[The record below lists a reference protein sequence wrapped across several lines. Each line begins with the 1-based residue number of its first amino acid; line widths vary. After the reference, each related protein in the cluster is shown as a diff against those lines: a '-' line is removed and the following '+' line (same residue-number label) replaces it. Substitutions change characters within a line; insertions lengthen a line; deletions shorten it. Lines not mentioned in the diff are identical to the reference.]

1 MGSLEMTE
9 EEMLE
14 NLVAEIKSYTKDP
27 NLDLVY
33 KAYDWAKR
41 AHQDQKR
48 ISGEPYIVHPL
59 AASRI
64 MAELELDVVSIAASI
79 LHDVVE
85 DTEISKEEIA
95 DEFGEEIA
103 LLVNGVTKLSR
114 IDFKS
119 REEQQAET
127 LRKMFLAMAEDIRV
141 ILIKLSDRIH
151 NMRTLE
157 YLPDKKKKIKAKE
170 TLEIYAPLAHRLG
183 MSRLKWELED
193 LSFKHLEPEKYYEVV
208 DKIAKNRQERKEHI
222 KNAIMTLDNKLS
234 KVDIDAK
241 MYGRPKHIYSIYQK
255 MVNQNKEFNEI
266 YDLTAFRVIVDT
278 VKECYEVLGII
289 HELWKPIPGRIKDY
303 IAMPKSNMY
312 QSLHTTV
319 IESTGEPLEIQIR
332 TWEMHRTAEYGI
344 AAHWRYKEGNQKE
357 QNFERKISWLRQLLE
372 WQKDLSD
379 AKEFMET
386 LKIDLFEDEV
396 FVFTPD
402 GDVISLPKGATP
414 IDFAYNIH
422 TEIGHTCVG
431 AKVNGQII
439 PLEYHLNNG
448 DIVEILTSKT
458 STPSR
463 DWLNRV
469 KTSRAKSKIK
479 KWFKEQRK
487 EEAAAKGKEL
497 LQKRLRKEEVNLK
510 EAEKEKKLKEIAQ
523 ELGASTIESLYAA
536 LGYNKFSVAELVDKL
551 KPETKEE
558 EKEIEDL
565 DDLIEKN
572 SSSPSNT
579 GEGVKVK
586 GMDGLLV
593 KIANCCNPVPGDEIV
608 GYITRGR
615 GVSVHRRDCPNLK
628 NLLENDKERITEVEW
643 NVEQQSTYQV
653 ELRIEA
659 LDKKAL
665 LKDLTT
671 VISESGVNIA
681 SINSSTND
689 KRLARIKLILE
700 IGSLKHMK
708 DIIKK
713 LEAIDGIIKVERAN
727 PS

>member
-1 MGSLEMTE
+1 MGSLDMTE
-9 EEMLE
+9 EEILE
-14 NLVAEIKSYTKDP
+14 NLIAEIKSYTDDP
-27 NLDLVY
+27 NLELVY
-33 KAYDWAKR
+33 KAYEYAKK
-41 AHQDQKR
+41 AHQEQKR

-59 AASRI
+59 AAARI
-64 MAELELDVVSIAASI
+64 MAELELDVISIAASI

-85 DTEISKEEIA
+85 DTEISKEEITE
-95 DEFGEEIA
+95 EFGEEIA
-103 LLVNGVTKLSR
+103 LLVSGVTKLSR

-157 YLPDKKKKIKAKE
+157 YLPEKKKKIKAKE

-222 KNAIMTLDNKLS
+222 KNAIMTLDEKLAE
-234 KVDIDAK
+234 VNIDAK

-255 MVNQNKEFNEI
+255 MVDQGKEFNEI
-266 YDLTAFRVIVDT
+266 YDLTAFRVIVDN

-289 HELWKPIPGRIKDY
+289 HELWNPIPGRIKDY

-344 AAHWRYKEGNQKE
+344 AAHWRYKDGNKKDD
-357 QNFERKISWLRQLLE
+357 NFERKISWLRQLLE
-372 WQKDLSD
+372 WQKDLND

-431 AKVNGQII
+431 AKVNGQIS
-439 PLEYHLNNG
+439 PLEYRLDNG
-448 DIVEILTSKT
+448 DIVEILTSKN

-463 DWLNRV
+463 DWLNLV

-487 EEAAAKGKEL
+487 DEAAAKGKEL
-497 LQKRLRKEEVNLK
+497 LQKKLRKEEVSLK
-510 EAEKEKKLKEIAQ
+510 EAEKEEKLKQIAKD
-523 ELGASTIESLYAA
+523 LGATTIESLYAA
-536 LGYNKFSVAELVDKL
+536 LGYNKFSVAEVVDKL
-551 KPETKEE
+551 KSEPEE
-558 EKEIEDL
+558 EEEEIDDL

-572 SSSPSNT
+572 SSKPSNT
-579 GEGVKVK
+579 GDGVKVK

-628 NLLENDKERITEVEW
+628 NLLENDRERITEVEW
-643 NVEQQSTYQV
+643 HVEQQSTYQV
-653 ELRIEA
+653 ELRIQA

-681 SINSSTND
+681 SINSSTDD

-700 IGSLKHMK
+700 IGNLKHMK
-708 DIIKK
+708 DIMKK
-713 LEAIDGIIKVERAN
+713 LEQIDGIIKVERAN

>member
-1 MGSLEMTE
+1 MGSLDMSE
-9 EEMLE
+9 EEILE
-14 NLVAEIKSYTKDP
+14 NLVAEIKSYTENP

-33 KAYDWAKR
+33 KAYDYAKK
-41 AHQDQKR
+41 AHQEQKR

-59 AASRI
+59 AAARI
-64 MAELELDVVSIAASI
+64 MAELELDVISIAASI

-85 DTEISKEEIA
+85 DTEITKEDIA
-95 DEFGEEIA
+95 EEFGDEIA

-157 YLPDKKKKIKAKE
+157 YLPEKKKKIKAKE

-193 LSFKHLEPEKYYEVV
+193 LSFKHLDPEKYYEVV
-208 DKIAKNRQERKEHI
+208 DKIAKNREERKEHI
-222 KNAIMTLDNKLS
+222 KNAIMTLDDKLS
-234 KVDIDAK
+234 EVNIDAK

-255 MVNQNKEFNEI
+255 MVNQDKEFNEI
-266 YDLTAFRVIVDT
+266 YDLTAFRVIVDN

-289 HELWKPIPGRIKDY
+289 HELWNPIPGRIKDY

-344 AAHWRYKEGNQKE
+344 AAHWRYKDGNKKDE
-357 QNFERKISWLRQLLE
+357 NFERKISWLRQLLE
-372 WQKDLSD
+372 WQKDLND

-439 PLEYHLNNG
+439 PLEYRLDNG
-448 DIVEILTSKT
+448 DIVEILTSKN

-463 DWLNRV
+463 DWLNLV

-497 LQKRLRKEEVNLK
+497 LQKRLRKEEVSLK
-510 EAEKEKKLKEIAQ
+510 EAEKEEKLKQIAK
-523 ELGASTIESLYAA
+523 ELGATTIESLYAS
-536 LGYNKFSVAELVDKL
+536 LGYNKFSVAEVVDKL
-551 KPETKEE
+551 KPETEE
-558 EKEIEDL
+558 EKEDIDDL
-565 DDLIEKN
+565 DELIEKT
-572 SSSPSNT
+572 SSSQENT

-593 KIANCCNPVPGDEIV
+593 QLANCCNPVPGDEIV

-643 NVEQQSTYQV
+643 HVEQQSSYQV

-659 LDKKAL
+659 LDKKSL
-665 LKDLTT
+665 LNDLTT
-671 VISESGVNIA
+671 VISESGVNIS
-681 SINSSTND
+681 SINARTGEN
-689 KRLARIKLILE
+689 RLAKIKLILE

-708 DIIKK
+708 DIINK
-713 LEAIDGIIKVERAN
+713 LEEIDGIIKVERAN